1 MKKFMVLVLC
11 LTCTL
16 AVFATDL
23 FDMIE
28 TADIEGVKQVIG
40 EGANVNAVSSDGMTA
55 LTYAIVSK
63 IENPDQGFEILDL
76 LLKAGADINQE
87 IEYFNEENISPLSV
101 SIIFELEGKDTAE
114 EILNTDY
121 EVALWLIKHGADVNV
136 RVDGIPMFFIAVI
149 TGTPELLEAMISC
162 GLQVNARSEEGYTA
176 ISLLLG
182 LPEEPFDGFQMTD
195 RHYEAFEL
203 LIKAGINVNAW
214 DEDSMNALLYAAKS
228 YDANM
233 VRFLLESGA
242 DAKLF
247 NPDGESAFDYAK
259 SNNAL
264 INTDEYWLFCDAHY
278 EAIDNLIRTMQ
289 SVFVLND

>member
-1 MKKFMVLVLC
+1 
-11 LTCTL
+11 
-16 AVFATDL
+16 VFATDL

-264 INTDEYWLFCDAHY
+264 INTDEYWLLCDAHY

>member
-264 INTDEYWLFCDAHY
+264 INTDEYWLLCDAHY

>member
-162 GLQVNARSEEGYTA
+162 
-176 ISLLLG
+176 
-182 LPEEPFDGFQMTD
+182 
-195 RHYEAFEL
+195 
-203 LIKAGINVNAW
+203 
-214 DEDSMNALLYAAKS
+214 
-228 YDANM
+228 
-233 VRFLLESGA
+233 
-242 DAKLF
+242 
-247 NPDGESAFDYAK
+247 
-259 SNNAL
+259 
-264 INTDEYWLFCDAHY
+264 
-278 EAIDNLIRTMQ
+278 
-289 SVFVLND
+289 

>member
-16 AVFATDL
+16 AVFATEL

-203 LIKAGINVNAW
+203 LIKSGINVNAW

-264 INTDEYWLFCDAHY
+264 INTDEYWLLCDAHY